1 MKQKW
6 KGGAMLSPLPAVL
19 VSCGDEENANIL
31 TIAWT
36 GILSTTPPRVY
47 ISVRPT
53 RHSFDII
60 EKTGEF
66 CINLPCSY
74 NVRQLDFC
82 GVKSGKDTDKFRE
95 AHFTKEQ
102 SFEVNCPSVAECP
115 VTLECKVFDK
125 RDFGTHTAF
134 FADVVAV
141 SVDEKLIDENGR
153 LALEKAGLLA
163 YAHGQYFAL
172 GKKIGEFGFSVKKK
186 KKGKK

>member
-1 MKQKW
+1 M
-6 KGGAMLSPLPAVL
+6 
-19 VSCGDEENANIL
+19 
-31 TIAWT
+31 
-36 GILSTTPPRVY
+36 
-47 ISVRPT
+47 
-53 RHSFDII
+53 
-60 EKTGEF
+60 
-66 CINLPCSY
+66 
-74 NVRQLDFC
+74 RQLDFC

-95 AHFTKEQ
+95 ARFTKEQ
-102 SFEVNCPSVAECP
+102 SFEVNCPSVEECP

-153 LALEKAGLLA
+153 LALEKANLLA